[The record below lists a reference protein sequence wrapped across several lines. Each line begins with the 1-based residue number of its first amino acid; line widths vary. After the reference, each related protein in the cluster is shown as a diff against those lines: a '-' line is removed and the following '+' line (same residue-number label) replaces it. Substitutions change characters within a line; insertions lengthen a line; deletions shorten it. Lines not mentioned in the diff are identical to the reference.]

1 MKKIAITGGIGSGKS
16 TLLNYLKECGYS
28 VLSCDEIYKDV
39 IQSSEYIKQIAEL
52 FPNVITQNK
61 IDRVKLSELVFNNE
75 EKRKLLNS
83 VAHPLI
89 MKNLFEQMGK
99 FEKDFVFAEVP
110 LLFEGAYE
118 DLFDGV
124 IVLKRNINNRI
135 EALKLRDGIYSENA
149 KKRIAAQFDY
159 DVKGNENRLKKGHI
173 YIIENDGSINDLI
186 KSLNELLKTL

>member
-16 TLLNYLKECGYS
+16 TLLNYLKECGCS

-39 IQSSEYIKQIAEL
+39 IQSPEYIKQIEKL

-75 EKRKLLNS
+75 EKRKSLNG

-99 FEKDFVFAEVP
+99 VKKDFVFAEVP
-110 LLFEGAYE
+110 LLFEGGYE

-135 EALKLRDGIYSENA
+135 KALKVRDGIHSENA

-159 DVKGNENRLKKGHI
+159 EAKENENRLKKGHI
-173 YIIENDGSINDLI
+173 YIIENNGSIDDLI
-186 KSLNELLKTL
+186 KSLNELLKAL